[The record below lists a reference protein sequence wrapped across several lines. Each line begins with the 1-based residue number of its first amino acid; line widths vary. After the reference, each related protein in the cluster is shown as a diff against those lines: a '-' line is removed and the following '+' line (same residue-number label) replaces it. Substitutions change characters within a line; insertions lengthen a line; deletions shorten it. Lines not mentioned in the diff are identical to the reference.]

1 MHPKKNIPTNFSN
14 ETIICNIYNIHQ
26 WVVWVAFQ
34 YFLLFDPTYWTFH
47 LYKIQQNLTTAVI
60 LFYTPISMYLEHTL
74 MSRMLLQFNQTI
86 QNDQLDVVVALLDD
100 QVNVA
105 LRGSLECNRVQGCHY

>member
-1 MHPKKNIPTNFSN
+1 
-14 ETIICNIYNIHQ
+14 
-26 WVVWVAFQ
+26 
-34 YFLLFDPTYWTFH
+34 
-47 LYKIQQNLTTAVI
+47 
-60 LFYTPISMYLEHTL
+60 MYLEHTL